1 RVTKGIYSF
10 SKDAE
15 FYGFGFQ
22 PFYYGLQHA
31 LTLNDLWSEQTAP
44 VVVTIRNVRP
54 GKREIGKAKIF
65 IVRIKPAYFFG
76 FSSVLYGD
84 RYIPVSDAEKT
95 LIDFV
100 YFRKTLSEQTYRD
113 IIKRIDKKKL
123 DQYLE
128 QYNYKIAKTVR
139 RIIEKYG

>member
-1 RVTKGIYSF
+1 
-10 SKDAE
+10 
-15 FYGFGFQ
+15 
-22 PFYYGLQHA
+22 
-31 LTLNDLWSEQTAP
+31 
-44 VVVTIRNVRP
+44 
-54 GKREIGKAKIF
+54 
-65 IVRIKPAYFFG
+65 
-76 FSSVLYGD
+76 